1 MQDEE
6 MSTEQTLKALS
17 EMVAVVIANENGDMD
32 EAMSLIQSFTKMLSE
47 SLIVELFGANGDTL
61 N

>member
-1 MQDEE
+1 
-6 MSTEQTLKALS
+6 
-17 EMVAVVIANENGDMD
+17 MVAVVIANENGDMD

>member
-1 MQDEE
+1 MRDEE
-6 MSTEQTLKALS
+6 MSTSDTLKALS

-32 EAMSLIQSFTKMLSE
+32 EAMSLIQDFTRMLSD
-47 SLIVELFGANGDTL
+47 SLIVEFFRADGQTL